1 VSKLPAQIDFGRDYK
16 CFLSSVHSCCSFY
29 CPMANLTCFDTACD
43 FVAWHSNGGKEF
55 GKVKE
60 TLNKCVWTLLTFDIF
75 LISLFTICLSRAMA
89 SVVVSKVAGHHRRR
103 GGKMVGCKVNDGRGK
118 GAVCQ
123 RRNVAMALMTRSLQ
137 RRARKTDGR

>member
-1 VSKLPAQIDFGRDYK
+1 
-16 CFLSSVHSCCSFY
+16 
-29 CPMANLTCFDTACD
+29 MANLTCFDTACD